1 MQEGNPATASEDFS
15 VFARTWKAPL
25 VFWFVGGT
33 DPQKYAEAEKA
44 GRLNELPSNHS
55 PQFAPVLNPTLRV
68 GIEAMLDG
76 GRALAGHRRQKT
88 LSNDLNL
95 PGPGWP
101 PA

>member
-1 MQEGNPATASEDFS
+1 MPAT
-15 VFARTWKAPL
+15 WNAPL

-68 GIEAMLDG
+68 GIEAMLDC
-76 GRALAGHRRQKT
+76 GRALAGQRGRNT
-88 LSNDLNL
+88 LTVR
-95 PGPGWP
+95 
-101 PA
+101 PASHVTP